1 MENNEN
7 IEFMEG
13 KRLNEIKCARFIKDV
28 LGLAY
33 EDKTFFSTRG
43 RYRSEDELRLQIFTL
58 LQDYT
63 CTGVARKV
71 ENVLNVLR
79 FVAAETKMDDTT
91 TMLNV
96 ANGTFDIRHNHFMEQ
111 KYPCRYRLPVK
122 FLREVEAPKRWLS
135 FLNDLLEYDDIMTL
149 QEYMGYCLIPSTK
162 AQKMLIITGR
172 GGEGKSRIGVVMRA
186 LLGETMNTGS
196 LAKIESSPFAR
207 ADLQH
212 LLCMVDD
219 DLKLEALP
227 STNHIKSIITAET
240 PMDLEKKGMQSYQ
253 GRLYVRFMAF
263 GNGTLQSLYDR
274 SHGFFRRQIILSA
287 KPRPTDRVDDPY
299 LSEKLLEEI
308 DGIFA
313 WCLFGLV
320 RLMENDFR
328 FTVSA
333 QAEENME
340 ESKAEGNNIVEFM
353 KSSGFFLYSTAGTI
367 TSRKFYDLYTQWCDD
382 NAAKPLSSN
391 SFCTYLRQ
399 EADFYGLRYTK
410 HIDIGEG
417 RQARGF
423 TGILALQ

>member
-1 MENNEN
+1 
-7 IEFMEG
+7 
-13 KRLNEIKCARFIKDV
+13 
-28 LGLAY
+28 
-33 EDKTFFSTRG
+33 
-43 RYRSEDELRLQIFTL
+43 
-58 LQDYT
+58 
-63 CTGVARKV
+63 
-71 ENVLNVLR
+71 
-79 FVAAETKMDDTT
+79 
-91 TMLNV
+91 
-96 ANGTFDIRHNHFMEQ
+96 
-111 KYPCRYRLPVK
+111 
-122 FLREVEAPKRWLS
+122 
-135 FLNDLLEYDDIMTL
+135 
-149 QEYMGYCLIPSTK
+149 
-162 AQKMLIITGR
+162 MLIITGR

-313 WCLFGLV
+313 WCLFGLL
-320 RLMENDFR
+320 RLLQNDYR
-328 FTVSA
+328 FTVSP

-340 ESKAEGNNIVEFM
+340 ESKAEGNNVVEFM
-353 KSSGFFLYSTAGTI
+353 KSTGFFLYSTAGTI

-382 NAAKPLSSN
+382 NATKPISSN
-391 SFCTYLRQ
+391 SFSAFLRQ
-399 EADFYGLRYTK
+399 EADYYGLGYTK

-423 TGILALQ
+423 TGVMAIY

>member
-7 IEFMEG
+7 IYFMEEG
-13 KRLNEIKCARFIKDV
+13 KLNENKCARFIKDV
-28 LGLAY
+28 LGIAY
-33 EDKTFFSTRG
+33 EDKTFFSTAG
-43 RYRSEDELRLQIFTL
+43 RIRNEDDLRLQIFHL
-58 LQDYT
+58 LESYVTQ
-63 CTGVARKV
+63 GVARKV
-71 ENVLNVLR
+71 ENVLSVLR
-79 FVAAETKMDDTT
+79 YVAAETKMDDS
-91 TMLNV
+91 TMVLNV
-96 ANGTFDIRHNHFMEQ
+96 ANGTFDIQHNHFMEQ
-111 KYPCRYRLPVK
+111 KFPCRYRLPVS
-122 FLREVEAPKRWLS
+122 FFREVEAPKRWLS
-135 FLNDLLEYDDIMTL
+135 FLNDLLEYDDILTL

-240 PMDLEKKGMQSYQ
+240 PMDLEKKGVQSYQ

-320 RLMENDFR
+320 RLLEHDYR

-367 TSRKFYDLYTQWCDD
+367 TSRKFYDLYTQWCED
-382 NAAKPLSSN
+382 NATKPISSN
-391 SFCTYLRQ
+391 SFSSFLRQ
-399 EADFYGLRYTK
+399 EADYYGLSYTK

-423 TGILALQ
+423 TGVMAIY

>member
-7 IEFMEG
+7 IEFKEG

-96 ANGTFDIRHNHFMEQ
+96 ANGTFDLKHNHFMEQ
-111 KYPCRYRLPVK
+111 KFPCRYRLPVK

-162 AQKMLIITGR
+162 AQKMLIISGR

-196 LAKIESSPFAR
+196 LAKIEGSPFAR
-207 ADLQH
+207 AD
-212 LLCMVDD
+212 
-219 DLKLEALP
+219 
-227 STNHIKSIITAET
+227 
-240 PMDLEKKGMQSYQ
+240 
-253 GRLYVRFMAF
+253 
-263 GNGTLQSLYDR
+263 
-274 SHGFFRRQIILSA
+274 
-287 KPRPTDRVDDPY
+287 
-299 LSEKLLEEI
+299 
-308 DGIFA
+308 
-313 WCLFGLV
+313 
-320 RLMENDFR
+320 
-328 FTVSA
+328 
-333 QAEENME
+333 
-340 ESKAEGNNIVEFM
+340 
-353 KSSGFFLYSTAGTI
+353 
-367 TSRKFYDLYTQWCDD
+367 
-382 NAAKPLSSN
+382 
-391 SFCTYLRQ
+391 
-399 EADFYGLRYTK
+399 
-410 HIDIGEG
+410 
-417 RQARGF
+417 
-423 TGILALQ
+423 

>member
-13 KRLNEIKCARFIKDV
+13 NRLNEVKCARFLKDV

-43 RYRSEDELRLQIFTL
+43 RYRSEDELRQQIFTL

-79 FVAAETKMDDTT
+79 FVAAETKMDDTA

-96 ANGTFDIRHNHFMEQ
+96 ANGTYDLKHNQFMEQ
-111 KYPCRYRLPVK
+111 KFPCRYRLPVK

-186 LLGETMNTGS
+186 LLGETMSNGS
-196 LAKIESSPFAR
+196 LAKVETNTFAR

-253 GRLYVRFMAF
+253 GRLHVRFMAF

-313 WCLFGLV
+313 WCLFGLL

-328 FTVSA
+328 FTIST
-333 QAEENME
+333 QAVENME
-340 ESKAEGNNIVEFM
+340 ESRAEGNNIVEFM
-353 KSSGFFLYSTAGTI
+353 KSSGFFLYSSTGSI
-367 TSRKFYDLYTQWCDD
+367 TSRKFYYLYTQWCDD
-382 NAAKPLSSN
+382 NATKPLSSH
-391 SFCTYLRQ
+391 SFCSYLKQ
-399 EADFYGLRYTK
+399 EADFYGLQHTK
-410 HIDIGEG
+410 HIAIGEG
-417 RQARGF
+417 REARGF
-423 TGILALQ
+423 IGVMALQ

>member
-1 MENNEN
+1 
-7 IEFMEG
+7 
-13 KRLNEIKCARFIKDV
+13 
-28 LGLAY
+28 
-33 EDKTFFSTRG
+33 
-43 RYRSEDELRLQIFTL
+43 
-58 LQDYT
+58 
-63 CTGVARKV
+63 
-71 ENVLNVLR
+71 
-79 FVAAETKMDDTT
+79 
-91 TMLNV
+91 
-96 ANGTFDIRHNHFMEQ
+96 MEQ
-111 KYPCRYRLPVK
+111 KFPCRYRLPVK

-196 LAKIESSPFAR
+196 LAKVETNAFAR

-313 WCLFGLV
+313 WCLFGLI

-367 TSRKFYDLYTQWCDD
+367 TSRKFYYLYTQWCDD

>member
-7 IEFMEG
+7 INFMEG
-13 KRLNEIKCARFIKDV
+13 RKLNENKCARFIKDA
-28 LGLAY
+28 LGIAY
-33 EDKTFFSTRG
+33 EDKTFFTTKG
-43 RYRSEDELRLQIFTL
+43 RIRNEDDLRLQIFHL
-58 LQDYT
+58 LESYVSQ
-63 CTGVARKV
+63 GVARKV
-71 ENVLNVLR
+71 ENVLSVLR
-79 FVAAETKMDDTT
+79 YVAAETQMDDS
-91 TMLNV
+91 TMVLNV
-96 ANGTFDIRHNHFMEQ
+96 ANGTFDIRHNDFISQ
-111 KYPCRYRLPVK
+111 KFPCRYRLPVE
-122 FLREVEAPKRWLS
+122 FHREATAPRRWLE
-135 FLNDLLEYDDIMTL
+135 FLNDLLEYDDIQTL

-172 GGEGKSRIGVVMRA
+172 GGEGKSRIGIVMRA

-240 PMDLEKKGMQSYQ
+240 PMDLERKGVQSYQ

-287 KPRPTDRVDDPY
+287 KPRPENRVDDPY

-313 WCLFGLV
+313 WCLHGLV
-320 RLMENDFR
+320 RLIENDFR
-328 FTVSA
+328 FTISS

-340 ESKAEGNNIVEFM
+340 QSKAEGNNIVEFM
-353 KSSGFFLYSTAGTI
+353 KSSGFFLYNTTGTI
-367 TSRKFYDLYTQWCDD
+367 TSRKFYNLYTQWCDD
-382 NAAKPLSSN
+382 NATKPLSSN
-391 SFCTYLRQ
+391 SFSAFLRQ
-399 EADFYGLRYTK
+399 EADFYGLRYNK
-410 HIDIGEG
+410 NIDIGQG
-417 RQARGF
+417 RYARGF
-423 TGILALQ
+423 NGVMAIY

>member
-1 MENNEN
+1 M
-7 IEFMEG
+7 
-13 KRLNEIKCARFIKDV
+13 
-28 LGLAY
+28 
-33 EDKTFFSTRG
+33 
-43 RYRSEDELRLQIFTL
+43 RLQIFTL

-79 FVAAETKMDDTT
+79 FVAAETKMDDSTL
-91 TMLNV
+91 MLNV

-111 KYPCRYRLPVK
+111 KFPCRYRLPVK
-122 FLREVEAPKRWLS
+122 FFREVEAPKRWLS

-196 LAKIESSPFAR
+196 LAKIEGSPFAR

-313 WCLFGLV
+313 WCLFGLL
-320 RLMENDFR
+320 RLLQNDYR
-328 FTVSA
+328 FTVSP

-340 ESKAEGNNIVEFM
+340 ESKAEGNNVVEFM
-353 KSSGFFLYSTAGTI
+353 KSTGFFLYSTAGTI

-382 NAAKPLSSN
+382 NATKPISSN
-391 SFCTYLRQ
+391 SFSAFLRQ
-399 EADFYGLRYTK
+399 EADYYGLGYTK

-423 TGILALQ
+423 TGVMAIY